1 MSDPPTAHPPVRTF
15 KPRRRSLAPARQAM
29 VDRLA
34 QQWALDETGPVLDL
48 PTVFGRDAGVVVDIG
63 IGLGDTM
70 IDLAVAQPDLDVIG
84 IDVHTPGF
92 ATSLASIDE
101 LGLTNVRLVHGDAL
115 VFLDRIAAGSLAGV
129 RIWFPDP
136 WPKIRQR
143 HRRIVR
149 TDVVDRLVGLLQQ
162 GGWLHLA
169 TDIDDYAQQMQR
181 VCDAHPALHG
191 GVIDRPAWRPV
202 TRYEQRGRDLGHHA
216 VDLHYDRV
224 AAAGI
229 RTASAG

>member
-1 MSDPPTAHPPVRTF
+1 MSDPPTVHPPVRTF

-48 PTVFGRDAGVVVDIG
+48 PAVFGRDAGVVLDIG

-70 IDLAVAQPDLDVIG
+70 IELAVAQPQLDVIG
-84 IDVHTPGF
+84 VDVHTPGF

-101 LGLTNVRLVHGDAL
+101 LGLTNIRLVHGDAL
-115 VFLDRIAAGSLAGV
+115 VFLDRIAAGSLTGV

-149 TDVVDRLVGLLQQ
+149 PDVVDRLVELLRP

-169 TDIDDYAQQMQR
+169 TDIDDYAQRMQQ
-181 VCDAHPALHG
+181 VCDAHPEWHG
-191 GVIDRPAWRPV
+191 GVIDRPVWRPV
-202 TRYEQRGRDLGHHA
+202 TRYEQRGRTLGHHA
-216 VDLHYDRV
+216 VDLVYTR
-224 AAAGI
+224 
-229 RTASAG
+229 

>member
-1 MSDPPTAHPPVRTF
+1 MSDPPTVHPPVRTF

-48 PTVFGRDAGVVVDIG
+48 AAVFGRDAGVVLDIG

-70 IDLAVAQPDLDVIG
+70 IELAVAQPDLDVVG

-101 LGLTNVRLVHGDAL
+101 LGLANVRLVHGDAL

-136 WPKIRQR
+136 WPKIKQR

-149 TDVVDRLVGLLQQ
+149 PDVVDRLVVLLRA

-169 TDIDDYAQQMQR
+169 TDIDDYAHQMQR
-181 VCDAHPALHG
+181 VCDAHPELHG
-191 GVIDRPAWRPV
+191 GVIDRPEWRPV
-202 TRYEQRGRDLGHHA
+202 TRYEQRGRDLGHRA
-216 VDLHYDRV
+216 VDLRYIHQP
-224 AAAGI
+224 
-229 RTASAG
+229 T